1 MCPPQMEERKMQLIQ
16 RFIQLG
22 IYKKAERH
30 LYELSLNELESE
42 YESIKLRK
50 AEHHVKTED

>member
-1 MCPPQMEERKMQLIQ
+1 MPPQMEERKMQLIQ

-22 IYKKAERH
+22 IYKKEERH

-50 AEHHVKTED
+50 ADYHVKTKD

>member
-1 MCPPQMEERKMQLIQ
+1 MQIIQ

-42 YESIKLRK
+42 YESIKRRK
-50 AEHHVKTED
+50 ADNHVKTKN